1 MQIVCPSSYFKE
13 FIVTM
18 RHYLP
23 YLYWVVFS
31 IISFTA
37 HGQISID
44 FPSDRAVFQR
54 DKDNKANIYI
64 AGSYTKIADKVE
76 VKLSARNGGT
86 DKDWKSINDSPQG
99 GFFSGTLSDV
109 QGGWYKLEIR
119 ALKGGQVI
127 ATNSIEHVGV
137 GEVFMIAGQSNAQGY
152 IDNQP
157 NSGDIWDAQGAGD
170 DRVSVVNYAN
180 VPDVPELPSG
190 DSNFPY
196 PSFIHLDKDKNIAPR
211 GKTAWCW
218 GRLGDRLATKL
229 GVPILF
235 YNVGWWGTHVGA
247 WRESING
254 GRPKSIY
261 ADTYFDPPGMPYGNM
276 RDVIHR
282 YTSLTGIRG
291 IIWLQGEADNDMQP
305 PTNRNNYFNDLKAV
319 IEASRNDAG
328 KDISWVVSQ
337 TSYNNRNNTDNEV
350 IEGQRMV
357 INTVPNVFQ
366 GPLTDLIQV
375 PRIDAGGGI
384 NGVHFMKDGL
394 TQLADAWFDR
404 LNDDFFNRSN
414 PYPGMSPL
422 NVVASCAGNGNVTL
436 TVTNGGMHDFSW
448 SAGGNSSSVQVGNG
462 TYRVTARD
470 DRNNLIWSPEIRVNE
485 QIQPN
490 QPTISID
497 GSNPVCVGNTATLV
511 SSIEDN
517 AIWSTGATGARLPV
531 TVGGDYFVKV
541 KNIYGCE
548 AQSEKIT
555 MKVVTSPL
563 PDKPKI
569 TASGALIFCQGGE
582 VTLSSDSKVKSVWS
596 NGVTNASITAVNSGD
611 FRVRALNDEG
621 CYSPESDLVSV
632 KVNPLPAKPQIS
644 LSGETTFC
652 AGGNVTM
659 TSSFDTGN
667 IWSTTATTKTIA
679 VTTTGTFSLTQ
690 RDGNGCESKS
700 DEVSVKVNAL
710 PATPTITS
718 LRPTTFC
725 DRDYT
730 RLRSSEAYSYQ
741 WSNGS
746 TEREIEIRT
755 SGNFTI
761 AARDANGCVSP
772 VSPVIQVVSNPLPP
786 TPVITADGPTTFCAD
801 LSVNLTS
808 TPATG
813 FLWSNGA
820 STQTL
825 KVTLAGTYSV
835 QTINEFTCYSDP
847 SNQISTQTLA
857 LPPSPTVTA
866 RQATTFCDGDTI
878 FLKAAN
884 GNEFFWNNGL
894 EGDSIEVFV
903 TGNYAARVMDDQGC
917 YSPYSAA
924 VPVDVKPS
932 PDAPTIKKVGVYT
945 LLAENN
951 LTTGDHV
958 WKYNDVE
965 LPENSA
971 TLKAVRAGNYVVN
984 NTIVYS
990 AMLTC
995 SSEFSAPFLFYLD
1008 TENPGFVAY
1017 PNPNATERVA
1027 VETLTN
1033 IVNAEVQIID
1043 SRGIIHRTFRVAK
1056 FDSQQFFN
1064 LTGLSSGIY
1073 FIRITSASLNASQK
1087 LVIVR

>member
-13 FIVTM
+13 FTVIM

-23 YLYWVVFS
+23 YLFWVVFS

-37 HGQISID
+37 HGQINID

-54 DKDNKANIYI
+54 SKDNKANIYI
-64 AGSYTKIADKVE
+64 AGSYTKIADKIE
-76 VKLSARNGGT
+76 VKLTKRTNSGA
-86 DKDWKSINDSPQG
+86 DKDWTGIKDNPQG
-99 GFFSGTLSDV
+99 GFFSGTLNDV

-127 ATNSIEHVGV
+127 GTNSIEHVGV
-137 GEVFMIAGQSNAQGY
+137 GEVFMIAGQSNGEGY
-152 IDNQP
+152 KDGRP
-157 NSGDIWDAQGAGD
+157 NSSDIWDAQGANED
-170 DRVSVVNYAN
+170 LVSVVNHSN
-180 VPDVPELPSG
+180 VPDEENLPGGGS
-190 DSNFPY
+190 DFPY
-196 PSFIHLDKDKNIAPR
+196 PSFRHLDKDADIAPR
-211 GKTAWCW
+211 GKTAWSW
-218 GRLGDRLATKL
+218 GRLGDRLVSRL
-229 GVPILF
+229 GVPVLF
-235 YNVGWWGTHVGA
+235 YNVAWYGSYVGA

-261 ADTYFDPPGMPYGNM
+261 ADVYFDPAGMPFGNM
-276 RDVIHR
+276 RDVIRR
-282 YTSLTGIRG
+282 YTSLTGLRG
-291 IIWLQGEADNDMQP
+291 VLWLQGEADNDKN
-305 PTNRNNYFNDLKAV
+305 TDRNSYFNDLKAV
-319 IEASRNDAG
+319 IEASRNESG
-328 KDISWVVSQ
+328 RDISWMVSQ
-337 TSYNNRNNTDNEV
+337 TSYNNKNGTDNEV
-350 IEGQRMV
+350 IEGQGMV
-357 INTVPNVFQ
+357 ISGVPNVFQ
-366 GPLTDLIQV
+366 GPLTDLIQI
-375 PRIDAGGGI
+375 PRIDG
-384 NGVHFMKDGL
+384 NNFSEGVHFMKEGL
-394 TQLADAWFDR
+394 TQLADAWYNS

-436 TVTNGGMHDFSW
+436 TVTNGGLHDFGW
-448 SAGGNSSSVQVGNG
+448 SSGGNSNNVQVGNG

-470 DRNNLIWSPEIRVNE
+470 DHNNLIWSPEIRVNE

-490 QPTISID
+490 QPTITID

-517 AIWSTGATGARLPV
+517 ATWNTGATGTRLPV

-548 AQSEKIT
+548 SQSEKVT

-569 TASGALIFCQGGE
+569 TASGVLTFCQGGE
-582 VTLSSDSKVKSVWS
+582 VTLTSDSKVKSVWS
-596 NGVTNASITAVNSGD
+596 NGVTNASITAVTSGD
-611 FRVRALNDEG
+611 FRVRALNEEG
-621 CYSPESDLVSV
+621 CYSPESDLVAV

-659 TSSFDTGN
+659 TSNYDGGN
-667 IWSTTATTKTIA
+667 IWSNAATTKAIA

-700 DEVSVKVNAL
+700 DEVAVKVNPL

-730 RLRSSEAYSYQ
+730 TLRSSEAFSYQ

-761 AARDANGCVSP
+761 SARDANGCVSP
-772 VSPVIQVVSNPLPP
+772 VSPVVQVVSNPLPA

-808 TPATG
+808 TPAAG

-835 QTINEFTCYSDP
+835 QTINEFQCYSDP
-847 SNQISTQTLA
+847 SNQIGTQTLA

-878 FLKAAN
+878 FLKASN
-884 GNEFFWNNGL
+884 GSEFFWNNGL
-894 EGDSIEVFV
+894 EGDSIEVFA
-903 TGNYAARVMDDQGC
+903 TGNYAARIVDGQGC
-917 YSPYSAA
+917 YSPYSAVVA
-924 VPVDVKPS
+924 VEVKPS
-932 PDAPTIKKVGVYT
+932 PTSPTIKKVGVYT

-951 LTTGDHV
+951 LETGDHV

-965 LPENSA
+965 LSENSA

-990 AMLTC
+990 PTLTC
-995 SSEFSAPFLFYLD
+995 ASEFSEPFLFYLD
-1008 TENPGFVAY
+1008 TNNPGFVAY
-1017 PNPNATERVA
+1017 PNPNTTERVA
-1027 VETLTN
+1027 VETLTD

-1073 FIRITSASLNASQK
+1073 FIRITSSSLNASQK

>member
-23 YLYWVVFS
+23 YFYWVVFS

-37 HGQISID
+37 HGQINID

-54 DKDNKANIYI
+54 DKNNKANIYI
-64 AGSYTKIADKVE
+64 AGSYTKIADKIE
-76 VKLSARNGGT
+76 VKLSPRNGGADRDWT
-86 DKDWKSINDSPQG
+86 SIKDNPDG

-127 ATNSIEHVGV
+127 GTNSIEHVGV
-137 GEVFMIAGQSNAQGY
+137 GEVFMIAGQSNGEGY
-152 IDNQP
+152 RDGQP
-157 NSGDIWDAQGAGD
+157 NSSDVWDAQGSGD
-170 DRVSVVNYAN
+170 DRVSVVDYSN
-180 VPDVPELPSG
+180 VPDESNLPGGGS
-190 DSNFPY
+190 DFPY
-196 PSFIHLDKDKNIAPR
+196 PSFRHLDKDANIAPR
-211 GKTAWCW
+211 GKTAWAW
-218 GRLGDRLATKL
+218 GRLGDRLAQRL
-229 GVPILF
+229 GVPVLF
-235 YNVGWWGTHVGA
+235 YNVAWYGSHVGA

-254 GRPKSIY
+254 GQPKSIY
-261 ADTYFDPPGMPYGNM
+261 ADVYFEPAGMPFGNM
-276 RDVIHR
+276 RDVIRR
-282 YTSLTGIRG
+282 YTSLTGMRSVLWI
-291 IIWLQGEADNDMQP
+291 QGEADNDK
-305 PTNRNNYFNDLKAV
+305 NNDRNSYFNDLKAV
-319 IEASRNDAG
+319 IEASRNESG
-328 KDISWVVSQ
+328 RNISWMVSQ
-337 TSYNNRNNTDNEV
+337 TSYNNRNGTDNEV
-350 IEGQRMV
+350 IAGQGMV
-357 INTVPNVFQ
+357 ISGVPNVFQ
-366 GPLTDLIQV
+366 GPLTDLIQI
-375 PRIDAGGGI
+375 PRIDGTTFDQ
-384 NGVHFMKDGL
+384 GVHFMKDGL
-394 TQLADAWFDR
+394 VQLADAWFNS
-404 LNDDFFNRSN
+404 LNDDFFNNSN
-414 PYPGMSPL
+414 PYQGMSPL
-422 NVVASCAGNGNVTL
+422 NVVASCAGNGNLTL

-448 SAGGNSSSVQVGNG
+448 SAGGNSSSVQAGNG

-517 AIWSTGATGARLPV
+517 ATWNTGATGARLPV

-541 KNIYGCE
+541 RNIYGCE
-548 AQSEKIT
+548 STSEKVT
-555 MKVVTSPL
+555 MRVVTSPL

-569 TASGALIFCQGGE
+569 TASGALVFCQGGE
-582 VTLSSDSKVKSVWS
+582 VTLTSDSKVKSVWS
-596 NGVTNASITAVNSGD
+596 NGVTNASITTVTSGD

-621 CYSPESDLVSV
+621 CYSPESDVMTV

-644 LSGETTFC
+644 LSGGTTFC
-652 AGGNVTM
+652 DGGNVTM
-659 TSSFDTGN
+659 TSNYDSGN
-667 IWSTTATTKTIA
+667 IWSTTATTKAIS

-700 DEVSVKVNAL
+700 DEVSVKVNPL

-761 AARDANGCVSP
+761 SARDANGCLSP
-772 VSPVIQVVSNPLPP
+772 VSPVVQVVSNPLPT

-808 TPATG
+808 TPAAG

-820 STQTL
+820 SSQIL
-825 KVTLAGTYSV
+825 KVTIAGTYSV
-835 QTINEFTCYSDP
+835 QTINEFQCYSDP
-847 SNQISTQTLA
+847 SNQITTATLA

-878 FLKAAN
+878 SLDAAN

-894 EGDSIEVFV
+894 EGNSIEVFA
-903 TGNYAARVMDDQGC
+903 TGNYAARIVDDKGC

-924 VPVDVKPS
+924 IVVEVKPTPS
-932 PDAPTIKKVGVYT
+932 TPTIKKVGVYT

-951 LTTGDHV
+951 LSTGDHV
-958 WKYNDVE
+958 WKYNDVQ
-965 LPENSA
+965 LTENGS
-971 TLKAVRAGNYVVN
+971 TLKAVKAGNYVVN

-990 AMLTC
+990 STLTC
-995 SSEFSAPFLFYLD
+995 ESEFSEPFLFYLD

>member
-1 MQIVCPSSYFKE
+1 
-13 FIVTM
+13 M

-23 YLYWVVFS
+23 YFYWVVFS

-37 HGQISID
+37 HGQINID

-54 DKDNKANIYI
+54 DKNNKANIYI
-64 AGSYTKIADKVE
+64 SGSYTKIADKIE
-76 VKLSARNGGT
+76 VKLTRRT
-86 DKDWKSINDSPQG
+86 DSGADQDWTGIKDSPEG

-127 ATNSIEHVGV
+127 GTNSIEHVGV
-137 GEVFMIAGQSNAQGY
+137 GEVFMIAGQSNGQGY
-152 IDNQP
+152 KDGQP
-157 NSGDIWDAQGAGD
+157 NGSDIWDAQGAGD
-170 DRVSVVNYAN
+170 DRVSVVDHSN
-180 VPDVPELPSG
+180 VPDEPNLPGGGS
-190 DSNFPY
+190 DFPY
-196 PSFIHLDKDKNIAPR
+196 PSFRHLDKDANIAPR
-211 GKTAWCW
+211 GKSAWAW
-218 GRLGDRLATKL
+218 GRLGDRLASRL
-229 GVPILF
+229 GVPVLF
-235 YNVGWWGTHVGA
+235 YNVAWYGSHVGA

-261 ADTYFDPPGMPYGNM
+261 ADVYFDPSGMPFGNM
-276 RDVIHR
+276 RDVIRR
-282 YTSLTGIRG
+282 YTSLTGLRSVLWI
-291 IIWLQGEADNDMQP
+291 QGEADNDK
-305 PTNRNNYFNDLKAV
+305 NNDRNSYFNDLKAV
-319 IEASRNDAG
+319 IEASRNESG
-328 KDISWVVSQ
+328 RDISWMVAQ
-337 TSYNNRNNTDNEV
+337 TSYNNKNGTDTEV
-350 IEGQRMV
+350 IEGQGMV
-357 INTVPNVFQ
+357 INGVPNVFQ
-366 GPLTDLIQV
+366 GPLTDLIQI
-375 PRIDAGGGI
+375 PRIDGD
-384 NGVHFMKDGL
+384 GVHFMREGL
-394 TQLADAWFDR
+394 TQLADAWFNS

-414 PYPGMSPL
+414 PYSGMSPL

-436 TVTNGGMHDFSW
+436 TVTNGGMHDFAW

-470 DRNNLIWSPEIRVNE
+470 DRNNLIWSPEIRVSE

-517 AIWSTGATGARLPV
+517 AIWNTGATGSRLPV

-548 AQSEKIT
+548 STSDKVT
-555 MKVVTSPL
+555 MRVVTSPL

-569 TASGALIFCQGGE
+569 TASGALTFCQGGE
-582 VTLSSDSKVKSVWS
+582 VTLTSDSKVKSVWS
-596 NGVTNASITAVNSGD
+596 NGVTNANITAVSSGD

-621 CYSPESDLVSV
+621 CYSPESDVTTV
-632 KVNPLPAKPQIS
+632 KVNPLPGKPQIS

-652 AGGNVTM
+652 DGGNVTM
-659 TSSFDTGN
+659 TSNYDSGN
-667 IWSTTATTKTIA
+667 IWSTTATTKAIS

-700 DEVSVKVNAL
+700 DEVSVKVNPL

-761 AARDANGCVSP
+761 SARDANGCVSP
-772 VSPVIQVVSNPLPP
+772 VSPVVQVVSNPLPT

-808 TPATG
+808 TPAAG

-825 KVTLAGTYSV
+825 KVTIAGTYSV
-835 QTINEFTCYSDP
+835 QTINEFQCYSDP

-866 RQATTFCDGDTI
+866 RLATTFCDGDTI
-878 FLKAAN
+878 SLKASN
-884 GNEFFWNNGL
+884 GDKFFWNNGL
-894 EGDSIEVFV
+894 EGDSIEVFA
-903 TGNYAARVMDDQGC
+903 TGNYSARIVDGQGC

-924 VPVDVKPS
+924 IVVDVKPTPS
-932 PDAPTIKKVGVYT
+932 TPTIKKVGVYT

-951 LTTGDHV
+951 LATGDHV
-958 WKYNDVE
+958 WKYNDVQ
-965 LPENSA
+965 LTENSA
-971 TLKAVRAGNYVVN
+971 TLKAVKAGNYVVN

-990 AMLTC
+990 PTLTC
-995 SSEFSAPFLFYLD
+995 ASDFSEPFLFYLD

-1017 PNPNATERVA
+1017 PNPNNTERVA

-1033 IVNAEVQIID
+1033 VVNADVQIID
-1043 SRGIIHRTFRVAK
+1043 SRGIIHRTFKVAK

>member
-13 FIVTM
+13 FTVTM

-23 YLYWVVFS
+23 YLFWVVFS

-37 HGQISID
+37 HGQINID

-54 DKDNKANIYI
+54 SKDNKANIYI
-64 AGSYTKIADKVE
+64 AGSYTKIADKIE
-76 VKLSARNGGT
+76 VKLTKRTNAGE
-86 DKDWKSINDSPQG
+86 DKDWASIKDNPTG
-99 GFFSGTLSDV
+99 GFFSGTIIDV
-109 QGGWYKLEIR
+109 AGGWYKLEIR

-127 ATNSIEHVGV
+127 GTNSIEHVGV
-137 GEVFMIAGQSNAQGY
+137 GEVFMIAGQSNGEGY
-152 IDNQP
+152 KDGKP
-157 NSGDIWDAQGAGD
+157 NGSDIWDAQGANED
-170 DRVSVVNYAN
+170 LVSVVNHSN
-180 VPDVPELPSG
+180 VPDEDNLPSG
-190 DSNFPY
+190 GSDFPY
-196 PSFIHLDKDKNIAPR
+196 PSFRHLDKDADIAPR
-211 GKTAWCW
+211 GKTAWSW
-218 GRLGDRLATKL
+218 GRLGDRLVSRL

-235 YNVGWWGTHVGA
+235 YNVAWYGSHVGA

-261 ADTYFDPPGMPYGNM
+261 ADVYFDPAGMPFGNM
-276 RDVIHR
+276 RDVIRR
-282 YTSLTGIRG
+282 YTSLTGLRG
-291 IIWLQGEADNDMQP
+291 ILWLQGEADNDKN
-305 PTNRNNYFNDLKAV
+305 TDRNSYFNDLKAV
-319 IEASRNDAG
+319 IEASRNESG
-328 KDISWVVSQ
+328 RDISWMVSQ
-337 TSYNNRNNTDNEV
+337 TSYNNKNGTDNEV
-350 IEGQRMV
+350 IEGQGMV
-357 INTVPNVFQ
+357 INNVPNVFQ
-366 GPLTDLIQV
+366 GPLTDLIQI
-375 PRIDAGGGI
+375 PRIDGT
-384 NGVHFMKDGL
+384 NFSEGVHFMKDGL
-394 TQLADAWFDR
+394 IQLADAWYNS

-414 PYPGMSPL
+414 PYQGMSPL

-436 TVTNGGMHDFSW
+436 TVTNGGLHDFGW
-448 SAGGNSSSVQVGNG
+448 SSGGNSNNVQVGNG

-470 DRNNLIWSPEIRVNE
+470 DRNNLIWSPEIRISE

-490 QPTISID
+490 QPTISIE

-511 SSIEDN
+511 SNIEDN
-517 AIWSTGATGARLPV
+517 AIWNTGAIGARLPV
-531 TVGGDYFVKV
+531 TAGGDYFVKV

-548 AQSEKIT
+548 SQSEKVT
-555 MKVVTSPL
+555 MRVVTSPL

-569 TASGALIFCQGGE
+569 AASGVLTFCQGDE
-582 VTLSSDSKVKSVWS
+582 VTLTSDSKVKSVWS
-596 NGVTNASITAVNSGD
+596 NGVTNASITAVTSGD

-621 CYSPESDLVSV
+621 CYSPESDVVSV

-652 AGGNVTM
+652 DGGNLTM
-659 TSSFDTGN
+659 TSNYDSGN
-667 IWSTTATTKTIA
+667 IWSTTATTKSIA

-700 DEVSVKVNAL
+700 DEVSVKVNPL
-710 PATPTITS
+710 PATPSITS

-730 RLRSSEAYSYQ
+730 RLRASEAYSYQ

-772 VSPVIQVVSNPLPP
+772 VSPVVQVVSNPLPP

-808 TPATG
+808 TAATG
-813 FLWSNGA
+813 YLWSNGT

-825 KVTLAGTYSV
+825 KVTVAGTYSV
-835 QTINEFTCYSDP
+835 QTINQFQCYSDP

-857 LPPSPTVTA
+857 LPPSPTVTV

-878 FLKAAN
+878 FLKASN
-884 GNEFFWNNGL
+884 GNGFFWNNGL
-894 EGDSIEVFV
+894 EGDSIEVFA
-903 TGNYAARVMDDQGC
+903 TGNYAARIVDGQGC
-917 YSPYSAA
+917 YSPYSAPVA
-924 VPVDVKPS
+924 VDVKPS
-932 PDAPTIKKVGVYT
+932 PTAPTIKKIGVYT

-951 LTTGDHV
+951 LETGDHV
-958 WKYNDVE
+958 WKYNDVQ

-990 AMLTC
+990 PTLTC
-995 SSEFSAPFLFYLD
+995 ESEFSEPFLFYPD

-1017 PNPNATERVA
+1017 PNPNTTERVTI
-1027 VETLTN
+1027 ETLADLTS
-1033 IVNAEVQIID
+1033 AEVQIID
-1043 SRGIIHRTFRVAK
+1043 SRGIIHRTFKVAK

-1073 FIRITSASLNASQK
+1073 IVRIVSTSLNASQK